1 MISLSEQT
9 MNKLSNTYI
18 HNPNFDSDSNPEP
31 IPPCCVKLMEER
43 KLERKI
49 AYFERMIGTDFG
61 VAVLTEVNGEERL
74 WGYAEKAEAQERFE
88 VSMAAER
95 NEERLDQHYG
105 KPEKFGDPRQAS
117 TPDRD
122 WDVGQLFLWERSQYE
137 EMMERKG
144 VEE

>member
-1 MISLSEQT
+1 MS
-9 MNKLSNTYI
+9 KLSNTYI
-18 HNPNFDSDSNPEP
+18 HNPNFDSDTNPEP
-31 IPPCCVKLMEER
+31 TPPCCVKRMEER

-61 VAVLTEVNGEERL
+61 VEVLTEVNGEERL

-95 NEERLDQHYG
+95 NEEAMDRYYG
-105 KPEKFGDPRQAS
+105 DGDKNHDPRRALSPNDQ
-117 TPDRD
+117 
-122 WDVGQLFLWERSQYE
+122 WDLHQLFLWERSQYE

-144 VEE
+144 VDE